1 MAKMLYED
9 PKLQKMNSELKK
21 ARFVSGHT
29 QESLSESSGVNIKS
43 IASYEQDPE
52 KLTVASYKTVKNLA
66 DSLGVDTDDIIN
78 METIYGKD
86 DGNKNDKK

>member
-1 MAKMLYED
+1 MSKMIYED

-21 ARFVSGHT
+21 ARYVSGHT

-52 KLTVASYKTVKNLA
+52 KLTVASYKTVKSLA

-78 METIYGKD
+78 METIYGE
-86 DGNKNDKK
+86 DKKSNW

>member
-1 MAKMLYED
+1 MAKILYED
-9 PKLQKMNSELKK
+9 PKLQRMNSELKK
-21 ARFVSGHT
+21 ARYITGHT

-52 KLTVASYKTVKNLA
+52 KLAVASYKTVKSLA

-78 METIYGKD
+78 METIYGDK
-86 DGNKNDKK
+86 DKKEK

>member
-52 KLTVASYKTVKNLA
+52 KLTVASYKTVKSLA

-78 METIYGKD
+78 METIYGDKD
-86 DGNKNDKK
+86 DKKEK

>member
-1 MAKMLYED
+1 VSKIIYED

-21 ARFVSGHT
+21 ARYISGHT

-52 KLTVASYKTVKNLA
+52 KLSVASYKTVKSLA
-66 DSLGVDTDDIIN
+66 DSLGMDTDDIIN
-78 METIYGKD
+78 METTYKD
-86 DGNKNDKK
+86 DKKGKKI

>member
-1 MAKMLYED
+1 MSKMIYED

-21 ARFVSGHT
+21 ARYVSGHT

-52 KLTVASYKTVKNLA
+52 KLAVASYKTVKLLA
-66 DSLGVDTDDIIN
+66 DSLGVDTEDIIN
-78 METIYGKD
+78 IETIYS
-86 DGNKNDKK
+86 KKEKK